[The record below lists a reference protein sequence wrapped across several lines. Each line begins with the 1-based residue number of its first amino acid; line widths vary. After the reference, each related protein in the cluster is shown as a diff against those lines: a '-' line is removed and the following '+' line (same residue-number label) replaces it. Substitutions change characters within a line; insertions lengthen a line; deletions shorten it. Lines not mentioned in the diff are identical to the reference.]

1 MPESW
6 GRRDLRPWIPIGGKY
21 VWIAGIVDN
30 VGEIPNSAGLSV
42 ISFTAGEAP
51 ADGVLQIKLADG
63 KVIDIAAN
71 EHA

>member
-1 MPESW
+1 M
-6 GRRDLRPWIPIGGKY
+6 
-21 VWIAGIVDN
+21 
-30 VGEIPNSAGLSV
+30 

-51 ADGVLQIKLADG
+51 SDGVLQIGLADG

>member
-1 MPESW
+1 M
-6 GRRDLRPWIPIGGKY
+6 
-21 VWIAGIVDN
+21 
-30 VGEIPNSAGLSV
+30 

-63 KVIDIAAN
+63 KVIDISAN